1 MNEKE
6 IKDKAEQIVE
16 ALTSLSLGREPNILS
31 NEALKKLSNHPNY
44 IQIRDAY
51 ISYLQSFDGKIDN
64 VENIKLLFDFRMK
77 IVQLFDIEK

>member
-16 ALTSLSLGREPNILS
+16 ALTSLSLGREANLLS

-44 IQIRDAY
+44 TQIRNVY
-51 ISYLQSFDGKIDN
+51 ITYLQSFDGKIESI
-64 VENIKLLFDFRMK
+64 ENIKQLFDFRMK
-77 IVQLFDIEK
+77 IVELFDVL